1 MRSSTAPAV
10 GFDHLDPFHLTGLR
24 PVAMSSAPTE
34 GPAAAVAAAPGLL
47 TDIAKAGKPWS
58 PENPLF
64 WFGVL
69 TAVTFGLIA
78 GATTI
83 KVGPFTAAVSAGNS

>member
-1 MRSSTAPAV
+1 MRSSTAPAM
-10 GFDHLDPFHLTGLR
+10 GFDHLNPYDLVGLR
-24 PVAMSSAPTE
+24 PV
-34 GPAAAVAAAPGLL
+34 PAATPPPPGATAVAASPGRL

-58 PENPLF
+58 PDNPLF
-64 WFGVL
+64 WFGVV

-83 KVGPFTAAVSAGNS
+83 KVGPFTAAVSAGNA